1 MCPASA
7 ASVGN
12 VLPACFVY
20 VWFKVSR
27 FCIPEPSS
35 SSTWAEGCLNLW
47 LTLQALA
54 VFISQREPVEPLDS
68 VGWNLLAGGWVLNVC
83 DS

>member
-1 MCPASA
+1 M
-7 ASVGN
+7 GN
-12 VLPACFVY
+12 VLPALSMFE
-20 VWFKVSR
+20 VSH

-35 SSTWAEGCLNLW
+35 SFTWAEGYLNLW
-47 LTLQALA
+47 LTFQALA